1 MTHPKPTAMSES
13 SPDRDIEA
21 TSSVA
26 PTMQLSRRGLILCL
40 LAMVVV
46 GLTVYS
52 LFPESVGGPLLPVE
66 VQLDAQ
72 PVETTSGMG
81 AVLTEV
87 VVVRNLSDHEIP
99 KLTLEINGQYL
110 LYQDP
115 PLAVGESL
123 VLPQRVFTDKRSS
136 QRFNP
141 SKYSVED
148 VKVTGQLPSGA
159 RGVTKFEFNGKES

>member
-1 MTHPKPTAMSES
+1 MSATATDQNDETHA
-13 SPDRDIEA
+13 
-21 TSSVA
+21 SVA
-26 PTMQLSRRGLILCL
+26 PTLQLSRVGLMLCL
-40 LAMVVV
+40 LSMVTV

-52 LFPESVGGPLLPVE
+52 LFPASVGGKPLPVDVE
-66 VQLDAQ
+66 LDRQ
-72 PVETTSGMG
+72 PVETVSGLG

-87 VVVRNLSDHEIP
+87 VVVRNLSAHEIP

-110 LYQDP
+110 MFQDP
-115 PLAVGESL
+115 PLAVGETL

-141 SKYSVED
+141 SKYAVQD

-159 RGVTKFEFNGKES
+159 RGVTKFEFAGDGS

>member
-1 MTHPKPTAMSES
+1 MSES
-13 SPDRDIEA
+13 SPDRDDEA
-21 TSSVA
+21 TPNLA
-26 PTMQLSRRGLILCL
+26 PTLQLSKHGLILCL
-40 LAMVVV
+40 LGMVVV

-52 LFPESVGGPLLPVE
+52 LFPESVGGPPLPVE
-66 VQLDAQ
+66 VQLDTQ
-72 PVETTSGMG
+72 PMETTSGMG
-81 AVLTEV
+81 AVLAEV

-110 LYQDP
+110 LFQDP

-141 SKYSVED
+141 SKYAVQD

-159 RGVTKFEFNGKES
+159 RGVTKFEFHGEES